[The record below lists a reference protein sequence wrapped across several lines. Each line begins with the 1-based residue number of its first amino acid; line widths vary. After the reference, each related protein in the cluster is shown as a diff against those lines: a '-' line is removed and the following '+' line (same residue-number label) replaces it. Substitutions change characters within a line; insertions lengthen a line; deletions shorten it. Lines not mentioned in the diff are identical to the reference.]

1 MNYKTYN
8 DYELIYMIRENDDFS
23 QNVLFEKYQPII
35 RKIANDFY
43 IKYKNTGYD
52 YEDFLQEASIGFQK
66 ALFSFDDS
74 KDNLFY
80 SFAVLCIKR
89 RLLSFCRMFLSD
101 KYKYVFLD
109 TISIDDVFC
118 VDMKNNI
125 DSIFDEKE
133 IEKLLKTI
141 IYDLSWEEGIVF
153 ELRLNG
159 FQYLEISKLLDISC
173 RKVGIILKSVRNIVR
188 KRIHTYYC
196 Q

>member
-52 YEDFLQEASIGFQK
+52 YEDFLQEATIGFQK

-173 RKVGIILKSVRNIVR
+173 RKVGIILKSVRKIVR